1 MSNFKKNL
9 ILIILFSNNLA
20 ISQTQ
25 NFNGVVID
33 KDNGKPLVGVNI
45 IGRDFGTS
53 SNEFGEFSLEAEK
66 NSTALFKYVGFDSVE
81 LKLDKNMSV
90 FLNRKPIAFN
100 EIDVVATRAIDK
112 VSPVSFSNLT
122 SDEIKMRYSAEDV
135 PMILSSEPGVWA
147 YSESGNGT
155 GYYYVTIRGFDQSR
169 IAVFFDGVPLNDNE
183 SHQVY
188 WVDHGDLLSDVDNI
202 QIQRGIGNNLYGS
215 SAFGGSINVNTKIA
229 SDERE
234 ISGTIGSGDWN
245 TQKIRASYRSGSDLG
260 DDISLAVRLSD
271 IKSDG
276 YRQFHDSYQR
286 GFSLGLEHRG
296 KAINQFRALI
306 GYENTDLLWDGIYFN
321 DIEENDIP
329 INYVGIALLVL
340 IIPVFM
346 LYLDIVSSVGIAAL
360 LSIVMMVFGFLFSAV
375 AAYMAGVVGS
385 SNNPVSG
392 VTIATIL
399 FASLLL
405 LALLGTGSGVGAA
418 SAVMVGAVVCCAAA
432 IGGDNL
438 QDLKAGNI
446 LGATPYKQQIMQII
460 GTVSSAVVLGLV
472 LDILHTAY
480 TIGSPTLS
488 APQATLMKSVSDGV
502 FTGNLPWNFVFIGG
516 IIAIILILIDLRQ
529 EKIGSDFRVPV
540 LAVAVGIYLP
550 ITLTVPIFIGGM
562 VNHLGKKAGG
572 SAKSEKNGLLMS
584 SGFITG
590 EALCGIGIAV
600 PVFLTGVKDWWP
612 TFYEKSDMIG
622 VFVFI
627 SIIFWLFK
635 TVSNKD

>member
-1 MSNFKKNL
+1 MKTNNNIPEITLKAILLGIVLSMVLAGANAYLGLFAGMTVSASIPAAVISMGVLSLFKKSNIL
-9 ILIILFSNNLA
+9 ENNIVQTAASAGESLAAGVIFTIPALVLLGYWESFNYLEVAKIAAIGGVIGVLFTVPLRRALIINAKLKYPE
-20 ISQTQ
+20 
-25 NFNGVVID
+25 GVATAEVLQAGE
-33 KDNGKPLVGVNI
+33 NA
-45 IGRDFGTS
+45 RQGTKATD
-53 SNEFGEFSLEAEK
+53 G
-66 NSTALFKYVGFDSVE
+66 G
-81 LKLDKNMSV
+81 LKLIGVTGLFGALIKLFQSGFGLWSSD
-90 FLNRKPIAFN
+90 IAAAN
-100 EIDVVATRAIDK
+100 VISAKKGAI
-112 VSPVSFSNLT
+112 F
-122 SDEIKMRYSAEDV
+122 
-135 PMILSSEPGVWA
+135 
-147 YSESGNGT
+147 
-155 GYYYVTIRGFDQSR
+155 
-169 IAVFFDGVPLNDNE
+169 
-183 SHQVY
+183 
-188 WVDHGDLLSDVDNI
+188 
-202 QIQRGIGNNLYGS
+202 GI
-215 SAFGGSINVNTKIA
+215 
-229 SDERE
+229 
-234 ISGTIGSGDWN
+234 
-245 TQKIRASYRSGSDLG
+245 GSDL
-260 DDISLAVRLSD
+260 SP
-271 IKSDG
+271 
-276 YRQFHDSYQR
+276 
-286 GFSLGLEHRG
+286 
-296 KAINQFRALI
+296 ALI
-306 GYENTDLLWDGIYFN
+306 SVGYIVGRNIGILVVGGGLISWAVAIPIYSAIYGFEGEPLSAAWEIWDSKIRYLGVGAMVVGGIWSLVKLFKPLIEGIKASLNALKNRDSGTDITK
-321 DIEENDIP
+321 EENDIP

-516 IIAIILILIDLRQ
+516 IIAIVLILIDLRQ

-562 VNHLGKKAGG
+562 INHLGKKAGG
-572 SAKSEKNGLLMS
+572 SSKSEKNGLLMS

-627 SIIFWLFK
+627 SIIFWLYK